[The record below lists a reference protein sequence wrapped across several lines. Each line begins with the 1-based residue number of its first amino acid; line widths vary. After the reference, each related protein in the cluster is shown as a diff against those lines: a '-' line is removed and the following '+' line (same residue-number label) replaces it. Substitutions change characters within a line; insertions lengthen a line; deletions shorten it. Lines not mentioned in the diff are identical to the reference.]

1 MANEYRESDPGQQER
16 YRRTVSQ
23 AERAKR
29 RRRRRRLQILKLVL
43 LVLAVLVVVGGVT
56 FLVVKLVRHKNDDK
70 RETIPVITTTSPE
83 QMTEAPTTTA
93 APAEEGKHTEVYNT
107 AARMA
112 AMYDYDGAIA
122 YIQAGVPDYES
133 DAGLLA
139 LVQNCSAKKLQLV
152 KWKDNTQIT
161 HIFFHSLIEDKQIA
175 FSSSKSSEYNQVMT
189 TIPEF
194 NRIIQTMY
202 EGGYVLV
209 HLSDICKMETL
220 PDGRQQMTM
229 QAIYLPEGKK
239 PFVLSVD
246 DLSYYE
252 YMKETGGFANRLVVT
267 DKGNVVCEMDITEE
281 DGSVSHV
288 RGNFDV
294 VPLLD
299 AFVEEHPDF
308 SYHGAKGT
316 IALTGYNGIF
326 GYRTSEISYGSKDPN
341 KVDLTIYERW
351 PSTYEYYN
359 EHIEEDRV
367 TAKAVADAL
376 RATGWKFASHTWGHM
391 NMSNE
396 RDGGDGNPT
405 ERFYRDT
412 QWWDT
417 EVRPLLGE
425 VDIIIFAFGADI
437 GSWRGYTDEN
447 KAFLHLKERGFNYFC
462 NVDSSQHA
470 WVQYSATAGG
480 SGYLRQGRR
489 NLDGQLLYKAILY
502 PEKEI
507 LSDLFDPLEI
517 IDRDRPLPVEGVTV
531 PEGVDGTTLPE
542 AGD

>member
-1 MANEYRESDPGQQER
+1 MENEYRDNNGGAREN
-16 YRRTVSQ
+16 YRRTVSS
-23 AERAKR
+23 AERMKR
-29 RRRRRRLQILKLVL
+29 RKRRRRLQILKLVMII
-43 LVLAVLVVVGGVT
+43 VLALAAVGGAAFGIHKIIEKKNADKKET
-56 FLVVKLVRHKNDDK
+56 LPVVS
-70 RETIPVITTTSPE
+70 TTAPE
-83 QMTEAPTTTA
+83 QMTTVPETTA
-93 APAEEGKHTEVYNT
+93 AVDPGQHTDVYNT
-107 AARMA
+107 AKRMA
-112 AMYDYDGAIA
+112 AMYDYDGAMA
-122 YIQAGVPDYES
+122 YIQAEVPDYES
-133 DAGLLA
+133 DPGLLA
-139 LVQNCSAKKLQLV
+139 LVQTCSAEKLQLV

-161 HIFFHSLIEDKQIA
+161 HIFFHSLIEDKAVA
-175 FSSSKSSEYNQVMT
+175 FGSSKSAEYNQVMT

-194 NRIIQTMY
+194 NKIMESMY
-202 EGGYVLV
+202 GRGYVLV

-220 PDGRQQMTM
+220 ADGTQQMTM
-229 QAIYLPEGKK
+229 QPIYLPEGKK

-252 YMKETGGFANRLVVT
+252 YMKESGGFANRLVVT
-267 DKGNVVCEMDITEE
+267 DQGNVVCEMDVTEE
-281 DGSVSHV
+281 DGTVSHV

-351 PSTYEYYN
+351 PSTYIYQN
-359 EHIEEDRV
+359 DHIEEDR
-367 TAKAVADAL
+367 AKAREVAEAL
-376 RATGWKFASHTWGHM
+376 KATGWKFASHTWGHM
-391 NMSNE
+391 NMVNE

-412 QWWDT
+412 GWWEQ
-417 EVRPLLGE
+417 EVKPLLGD

-437 GSWRGYTDEN
+437 GSWRGYTDDN
-447 KAFLHLKERGFNYFC
+447 KAYLYLKEKGFNYFC

-480 SGYLRQGRR
+480 SGYFRQGRR

-502 PEKEI
+502 PENEI
-507 LSDLFDPLEI
+507 LSDLCDPLEVF
-517 IDRDRPLPVEGVTV
+517 DRDRPLPVEGVKI
-531 PEGVDGTTLPE
+531 PEGVDGTTLPAPGE
-542 AGD
+542 

>member
-1 MANEYRESDPGQQER
+1 MENDRRENINDSGER
-16 YRRTVSQ
+16 YRRTVSS
-23 AERAKR
+23 AERMKR

-43 LVLAVLVVVGGVT
+43 IVIAALAAVGGVT
-56 FLVVKLVRHKNDDK
+56 YGIVRLRERKNADQKESIPVVK
-70 RETIPVITTTSPE
+70 TTSPE

-93 APAEEGKHTEVYNT
+93 AVDPGQHTDVYNH
-107 AARMA
+107 AKRLA

-122 YIQAGVPDYES
+122 YIQAEVPDYEN
-133 DAGLLA
+133 DPGLLA
-139 LVQNCSAKKLQLV
+139 LVQTCNAEKLLLV

-161 HIFFHSLIEDKQIA
+161 HVFFHSLIEDNQVA

-194 NRIIQTMY
+194 NKIMESMY
-202 EGGYVLV
+202 ERGFVLV
-209 HLSDICKMETL
+209 HLSDICKMESL
-220 PDGRQQMTM
+220 PDGTQQMKM
-229 QAIYLPEGKK
+229 QPIYLPEGKK
-239 PFVLSVD
+239 PFVLSID

-252 YMKETGGFANRLVVT
+252 YMKESGGFANRLVVT
-267 DKGNVVCEMDITEE
+267 EKGNVVCEMDVTQE
-281 DGSVSHV
+281 DGSVTQV

-351 PSTYEYYN
+351 PSTYVYHN
-359 EHIEEDRV
+359 EHIEEDR
-367 TAKAVADAL
+367 AKAREVAEAL
-376 RATGWKFASHTWGHM
+376 KNTGWKFASHTWGHM
-391 NMSNE
+391 DMSKE

-412 QWWDT
+412 EWWEQ
-417 EVRPLLGE
+417 EVKPLLGD

-437 GSWRGYTDEN
+437 GSWRGYTDDN
-447 KAFLHLKERGFNYFC
+447 KAYLHLKEKGFNYFC

-480 SGYLRQGRR
+480 SGYFRQGRR

-502 PEKEI
+502 PENEI
-507 LSDLFDPLEI
+507 LSDLCDPLEVF
-517 IDRDRPLPVEGVTV
+517 DRDRPLPVAGVAV
-531 PEGVDGTTLPE
+531 PEGADPATLPGE
-542 AGD
+542 

>member
-1 MANEYRESDPGQQER
+1 MDHERKVSSEAYRKR
-16 YRRTVSQ
+16 VSA
-23 AERAKR
+23 AERARRRRKR
-29 RRRRRRLQILKLVL
+29 RRMQILKLSLV
-43 LVLAVLVVVGGVT
+43 VLAALLVVGGAA
-56 FLVVKLVRHKNDDK
+56 FLIVKLVNRKDTDK
-70 RETIPVITTTSPE
+70 KETLPVVSTTTPE
-83 QMTEAPTTTA
+83 QMTEAPTTTE
-93 APAEEGKHTEVYNT
+93 APAEEGLHAEVY
-107 AARMA
+107 AAAKRMM

-122 YIQAGVPDYES
+122 YIQENVPEYEGDS
-133 DAGLLA
+133 ALKGLVETCNA
-139 LVQNCSAKKLQLV
+139 EKLQLV
-152 KWKDNTQIT
+152 KWADNTQIT
-161 HIFFHSLIEDKQIA
+161 HIFFHSLIVDNQIA

-194 NRIIQTMY
+194 NKIIQSMY
-202 EGGYVLV
+202 ERGYVLV

-220 PDGRQQMTM
+220 ADGTQQMTM
-229 QAIYLPEGKK
+229 QSIYLPEGKK

-267 DKGNVVCEMDITEE
+267 EEGNVVCEMDLQEE

-294 VPLLD
+294 IPLLD

-326 GYRTSEISYGSKDPN
+326 GYRTSEISYGSKDPA

-351 PSTYEYYN
+351 PKTWLYEN
-359 EHIEEDRV
+359 PNIEADRE
-367 TAKAVADAL
+367 TAKAVAAAL
-376 RATGWKFASHTWGHM
+376 KNTGWKFASHTWGHM
-391 NMSNE
+391 DMGTV
-396 RDGGDGNPT
+396 RDENGEPT

-412 QWWDT
+412 DWWEA
-417 EVRPLLGE
+417 EVKPLLGD

-437 GSWRGYTDEN
+437 GSWRGYTDDN
-447 KAFLHLKERGFNYFC
+447 KLYMYLKEKGFNYYC

-480 SGYLRQGRR
+480 TGYFRQGRR
-489 NLDGQLLYKAILY
+489 NLDGMLLYKAILY
-502 PEKEI
+502 PESEI
-507 LSDLFDPLEI
+507 LSDLCDPLEVF
-517 IDRDRPLPVEGVTV
+517 DRDRPIPVTGVTV
-531 PEGVDGTTLPE
+531 PEGVDGSTLPA
-542 AGD
+542 AGE